1 MKWQDFVAI
10 NEGTRIHNHDF
21 DQCVALVNLYHED
34 VIGGVFVPVSS
45 AYQWWND
52 WAEVAKRYT
61 RSQTPVAGAIV
72 IWGTTW
78 GSAHGRIGLTPVVP
92 RSGRLLSL
100 DRTHSCV
107 RVPML

>member
-78 GSAHGRIGLTPVVP
+78 GYGHGHIGVVT
-92 RSGRLLSL
+92 SVLADGRFMTMEQNASPQY
-100 DRTHSCV
+100 R
-107 RVPML
+107 